1 MLCLDPP
8 SGSDVPCAQVVPAPT
23 VEDGLKT
30 ASFAAKVAQSVGGD
44 AQVPPSAGLPPG
56 SVVALSLRSKQH
68 SRS

>member
-44 AQVPPSAGLPPG
+44 AQVPPSAGLPWN
-56 SVVALSLRSKQH
+56 SQNMMALNSCLATR
-68 SRS
+68 